1 MNYTTNDLMV
11 ALLFCLCVIAIVA
24 GIHRNKHRGILISD
38 EDIVSSTVQ
47 KKARWTLDEWL
58 TSKMLDA
65 GFDIGLHEAKIV
77 LGIIVIVVGI
87 IVWFLTGNILIGL
100 ATGVVG
106 VPAAF
111 NAIAGRARI
120 KHNHLLEEQFG
131 HMLIALAAQLEAG
144 STVGGAFTYARDA
157 SPEPIRSILKRI
169 VDEMSIGGSSLDEAL
184 RDVAKYIRIED
195 WDAFIAACSIGS
207 RAGGGELP
215 TILTNLAQ
223 AINERIIMRSHAR
236 SLLME
241 AAMSRY
247 VLVALPPLVFLYQM
261 VADKSSFAT
270 LTRSSTGIIM
280 LVIAFGLWVVGNF
293 IIGKMIKKIE
303 VGV

>member
-11 ALLFCLCVIAIVA
+11 ALLFCLCVVAIVA
-24 GIHRNKHRGILISD
+24 GIYRNKHRSVLISD
-38 EDIVSSTVQ
+38 EDTSPSVIQ
-47 KKARWTLDEWL
+47 KKARLTLDEWL
-58 TSKMLDA
+58 TGRMLDA
-65 GFDIGLHEAKIV
+65 GFDVDLHEAKIV
-77 LGIIVIVVGI
+77 LAILVVVVGI
-87 IVWFLTGNILIGL
+87 LVWFLTGDILIGL
-100 ATGVVG
+100 ATGVIG

-111 NAIAGRARI
+111 NAIAGRAKI
-120 KHNHLLEEQFG
+120 KHRHLLEEQFG

-157 SPEPIRSILKRI
+157 SPEPIRGILKRI
-169 VDEMSIGGSSLDEAL
+169 VDEMSIGGSNLDEAL
-184 RDVAKYIRIED
+184 RNVAKYIRIED
-195 WDAFIAACSIGS
+195 WDAFVAACSIGS

-270 LTRSSTGIIM
+270 LTHSSVGIVM
-280 LVIAFGLWVVGNF
+280 LVIASGLWLAGNF
-293 IIGKMIKKIE
+293 IIGKMIKRIE
-303 VGV
+303 LGI